1 MVLLLDVRVS
11 NLLGPETGVSFWV
24 VPQLKQLENHH
35 ERIRQT
41 ANQVIGL
48 ITALAMLLASAV
60 G

>member
-11 NLLGPETGVSFWV
+11 NLLGPETGFSFWV
-24 VPQLKQLENHH
+24 VHQLQLLETHH
-35 ERIRQT
+35 ERMRQT